1 MSRFYP
7 AVGLAIMTAW
17 LLSCSTLSPEARK
30 ANIND
35 TAYHIVVADRTLVDS
50 WTAQY
55 TCAYG
60 PAAVGAL
67 AANELAEK
75 GWHDV
80 WVLVELVSMG
90 MPDSVHLDI
99 TRMYT
104 WRISIYR

>member
-1 MSRFYP
+1 MKRIITFLVS
-7 AVGLAIMTAW
+7 AIAASL

-75 GWHDV
+75 GWQDV